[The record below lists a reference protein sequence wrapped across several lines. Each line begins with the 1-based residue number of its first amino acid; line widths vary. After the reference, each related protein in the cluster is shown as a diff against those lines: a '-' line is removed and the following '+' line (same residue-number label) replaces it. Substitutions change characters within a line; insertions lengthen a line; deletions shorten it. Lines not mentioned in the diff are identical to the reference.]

1 MASPENNA
9 AADHKAKQ
17 DGSSI
22 RGVSATPADGASP
35 DNLKETR
42 TLSTVLSPAQPGPV
56 AELLAYLNNQSLAG
70 KAQVWQQGDT
80 SPVLSF
86 PELPAIDYFQ
96 KTWERLRTRRQL
108 QTSQEQVPDNAGPLN
123 SSSLV
128 HRSLSLM
135 REVSPG
141 YLQHFLT
148 YVDTLSWLSETDA
161 SEESAGKGGRAKA
174 GKVKKIP
181 RSR

>member
-1 MASPENNA
+1 MTSHNDQRADTDEEKQGGSLVPDAAFLATDHAGRGGLADGRTSLAAKPGPHQGPVGELLVYLNSHSVAEKAQAWQQETASPA
-9 AADHKAKQ
+9 
-17 DGSSI
+17 
-22 RGVSATPADGASP
+22 PA
-35 DNLKETR
+35 
-42 TLSTVLSPAQPGPV
+42 
-56 AELLAYLNNQSLAG
+56 Y
-70 KAQVWQQGDT
+70 
-80 SPVLSF
+80 

-123 SSSLV
+123 SSNLV

-148 YVDTLSWLSETDA
+148 YVDTLSWLEETDA
-161 SEESAGKGGRAKA
+161 SEESVGKGGKVRA
-174 GKVKKIP
+174 GKAKKPP
-181 RSR
+181 RTR

>member
-1 MASPENNA
+1 MAIPKNKEA
-9 AADHKAKQ
+9 TDHKGKQ
-17 DGSSI
+17 DDSSI
-22 RGVSATPADGASP
+22 RSVFSTPTDGASP
-35 DNLKETR
+35 DDLKYTR
-42 TLSTVLSPAQPGPV
+42 TSPTVPPPAQPGPV
-56 AELLAYLNNQSLAG
+56 AELLAYLNNQSVAG
-70 KAQVWQQGDT
+70 KAQAWQQGDASST
-80 SPVLSF
+80 LSY

-123 SSSLV
+123 SSNLV

-148 YVDTLSWLSETDA
+148 YVDTLSWLEETDA
-161 SEESAGKGGRAKA
+161 SDEPAGKGGKAKA
-174 GKVKKIP
+174 AKAKKASA
-181 RSR
+181 SR

>member
-1 MASPENNA
+1 MATHKNKDA
-9 AADHKAKQ
+9 TDHQGKQ
-17 DGSSI
+17 NDSAVK
-22 RGVSATPADGASP
+22 GVSSATTDGASH
-35 DNLKETR
+35 DELKDSPT
-42 TLSTVLSPAQPGPV
+42 SPTVPSAAQPGPV
-56 AELLAYLNNQSLAG
+56 AELLAYLNNQPLAG
-70 KAQVWQQGDT
+70 KAQAWQLDDAPST
-80 SPVLSF
+80 LAY

-141 YLQHFLT
+141 YLQHFLS
-148 YVDTLSWLSETDA
+148 YVDTLSWLEETDV
-161 SEESAGKGGRAKA
+161 SEEPA
-174 GKVKKIP
+174 GKVSKHRAGKAAKTP